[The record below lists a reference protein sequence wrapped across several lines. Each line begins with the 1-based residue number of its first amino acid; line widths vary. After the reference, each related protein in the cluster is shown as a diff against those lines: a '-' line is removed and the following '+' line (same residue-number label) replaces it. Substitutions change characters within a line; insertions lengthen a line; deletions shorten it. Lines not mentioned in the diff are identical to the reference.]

1 MSDIV
6 EMLVDAAGGNEAH
19 VCAIAAAEIKR
30 NLSQIEQLDARCGR
44 LRDTCSTWE
53 RASNNYAEAVE
64 IKDAE
69 IERLRGL
76 LREALLGPSQF
87 PDWFI
92 SRVREALGAHFGSPV
107 RLSVEVG
114 PVAGTTAAQVAETQR
129 GQRLDEAREALE
141 ADPFVRDLLDEF
153 DGRIV
158 PDSIRP
164 ADA

>member
-1 MSDIV
+1 VSLTGFARQFLEQSELI
-6 EMLVDAAGGNEAH
+6 AH
-19 VCAIAAAEIKR
+19 
-30 NLSQIEQLDARCGR
+30 QGIEFRVRVPIRPL
-44 LRDTCSTWE
+44 
-53 RASNNYAEAVE
+53 AEAATV
-64 IKDAE
+64 A
-69 IERLRGL
+69 
-76 LREALLGPSQF
+76 
-87 PDWFI
+87 
-92 SRVREALGAHFGSPV
+92 RVREALGAHFGSPV

-114 PVAGTTAAQVAETQR
+114 QVAGTTAAQVAETQR

>member
-69 IERLRGL
+69 IERLRGTQCNWTD
-76 LREALLGPSQF
+76 EGGDCWETDCGHGFQF
-87 PDWFI
+87 N
-92 SRVREALGAHFGSPV
+92 
-107 RLSVEVG
+107 
-114 PVAGTTAAQVAETQR
+114 
-129 GQRLDEAREALE
+129 
-141 ADPFVRDLLDEF
+141 
-153 DGRIV
+153 DGG
-158 PDSIRP
+158 P
-164 ADA
+164 ADNSFTHCPFCGGKLIVVQVDE